1 MRSTPVSE
9 VDPMSK
15 PPDVAATT
23 SQLVTFTAKLIE
35 ALEDAEALGG
45 LKGLRSKVKA
55 STAAKIADQLKV
67 LRAEIDG
74 QLAEL
79 DR

>member
-1 MRSTPVSE
+1 
-9 VDPMSK
+9 MSLFRRVRV
-15 PPDVAATT
+15 PCQSRLVAC
-23 SQLVTFTAKLIE
+23 QLLTFTAKLIE
-35 ALEDAEALGG
+35 AMEGAEALGG
-45 LKGLRSKVKA
+45 PKGLRNKVKA
-55 STAAKIADQLKV
+55 STAAKIADQLRV